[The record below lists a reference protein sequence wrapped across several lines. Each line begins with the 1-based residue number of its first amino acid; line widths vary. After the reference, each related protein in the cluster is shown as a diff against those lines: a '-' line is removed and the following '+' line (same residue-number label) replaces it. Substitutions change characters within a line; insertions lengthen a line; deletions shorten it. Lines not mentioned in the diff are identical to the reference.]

1 MTLSS
6 EKLRYLFQVARE
18 NNVVLIERTTL
29 VYLRA
34 FNQLVWLVHSNLVGD
49 LVSVKCAISQDDF
62 EGGRTFN
69 ETVCTAICAVLKLLG
84 KSARISTPMRS
95 AIRKAVLYMI

>member
-34 FNQLVWLVHSNLVGD
+34 FNQLVWLVHSNR
-49 LVSVKCAISQDDF
+49 
-62 EGGRTFN
+62 GGS
-69 ETVCTAICAVLKLLG
+69 IW
-84 KSARISTPMRS
+84 
-95 AIRKAVLYMI
+95 